1 MYNNTYNSHKT
12 HISCNIQEC
21 EWQVL
26 GITLRTRRLC
36 WSLRSRTECDS
47 FVLQTCE
54 IWCSLHFL
62 VVDYKHCSYWILL
75 ICVRNHHTH
84 IIYIHIIH
92 IYIYIYMCVSHVQRP
107 HNCQS
112 TEHFIVSVRQS
123 FIFSAARFAFALLT
137 PMTWTKGPYFR
148 SCPKHLVLNRRRRS
162 FHNASA
168 TIPASRRILTSTVPP
183 SRPCSSVA
191 WGCGSMWEDIRGCDY
206 RNS

>member
-1 MYNNTYNSHKT
+1 MYNNTYNSHIT

-92 IYIYIYMCVSHVQRP
+92 IYIYVCVSCTTTPQLPIHGAFHCFGTSEFYIFCCKICFCSPDPHDLNKRAIFQVLSETPGAQQTAQKFPQRFSDYPRKPTYFDVYSPTIKTLQLSRMGLWVHVRGYQR
-107 HNCQS
+107 
-112 TEHFIVSVRQS
+112 
-123 FIFSAARFAFALLT
+123 LWL
-137 PMTWTKGPYFR
+137 
-148 SCPKHLVLNRRRRS
+148 
-162 FHNASA
+162 
-168 TIPASRRILTSTVPP
+168 
-183 SRPCSSVA
+183 
-191 WGCGSMWEDIRGCDY
+191 
-206 RNS
+206 